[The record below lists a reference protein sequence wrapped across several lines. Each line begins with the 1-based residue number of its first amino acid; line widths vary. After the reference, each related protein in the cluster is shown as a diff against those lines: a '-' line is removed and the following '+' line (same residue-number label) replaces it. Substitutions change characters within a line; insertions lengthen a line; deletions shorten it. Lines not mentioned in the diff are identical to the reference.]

1 MYKRQGHGVKP
12 KKMMDKVI
20 KHCQN
25 GDVLPFMIGG
35 HRVGGG
41 KWTIDSV
48 DATYNE
54 VWNRGELV
62 SVSLSIT
69 ATEYY

>member
-1 MYKRQGHGVKP
+1 MSRGLGDVYKRQ
-12 KKMMDKVI
+12 
-20 KHCQN
+20 
-25 GDVLPFMIGG
+25 VLPFMIGG